1 MTTESARARGAGV
14 HGIDHFML
22 EVPDLD
28 EARRFVEAFGL
39 RVEAGDDELR
49 VRASGDHVWCR
60 LRRADRKRLAY
71 VSLGCFASDFA
82 GIRERTLAA
91 KVDLRAAP
99 IAPVRPAE
107 EGFWF
112 LDPDGNSVQVMVAPK
127 VMPDAKTPPGSRDIV
142 AGQRGVLGRSS
153 APRVMPTRLSHVLLF
168 TPDVTRQVEFY
179 TFVLGLK
186 LSDRC
191 ANDIAFMHGR
201 HGSDHHLIAF
211 GKSDRR
217 GWHHSAWEV
226 LGVDDVGLGAMQMR
240 QAGYP
245 RGWGVSRH
253 VLGSNYFWYAEDPWG
268 SFWEYSAHMDY
279 VPEGFDWP
287 AADHPGED
295 AFYLWG
301 PDAPGNFHDNTG

>member
-1 MTTESARARGAGV
+1 
-14 HGIDHFML
+14 
-22 EVPDLD
+22 
-28 EARRFVEAFGL
+28 
-39 RVEAGDDELR
+39 
-49 VRASGDHVWCR
+49 
-60 LRRADRKRLAY
+60 
-71 VSLGCFASDFA
+71 
-82 GIRERTLAA
+82 
-91 KVDLRAAP
+91 
-99 IAPVRPAE
+99 
-107 EGFWF
+107 
-112 LDPDGNSVQVMVAPK
+112 
-127 VMPDAKTPPGSRDIV
+127 
-142 AGQRGVLGRSS
+142 
-153 APRVMPTRLSHVLLF
+153 LSHVLLF
-168 TPDVTRQVEFY
+168 TPDVARQVDFY
-179 TFVLGLK
+179 EIVLGLK

-201 HGSDHHLIAF
+201 RGSDHHLIAF

-226 LGVDDVGLGAMQMR
+226 SGVDDVGLGAMQMR

-287 AADHPGED
+287 AADHPAED